1 MRRPEWADGKK
12 GATWGGALAIAALY
26 GGMVAFGAG
35 LPGVGIALLLLGVL
49 LAGFA
54 WDAGKSRR

>member
-1 MRRPEWADGKK
+1 MRTSPGRRRAEGQIL
-12 GATWGGALAIAALY
+12 ALFSSIAALY

-35 LPGVGIALLLLGVL
+35 LPGVGIGLVVLGVL

-54 WDAGKSRR
+54 WDASKTRR